1 MQNKVQNVAETATS
15 HGMSRRQFVN
25 LCGLGIA
32 GMGTVSL
39 LAGCGGS
46 SKSGSDS
53 SDSASSASTKGTKEY
68 ILVKKGTLIGVSDMS
83 YPPLESIPDGG
94 TKPEGFEIDLMD
106 ALAKKLGLTMEWL
119 PATKFDTIIPLI
131 KQGGKADVGVSAFTI
146 TDERKKEIDFT
157 KPYLNSNQGLVN
169 RKADGKVSE
178 DALNAKDKQV
188 AVQSGTT
195 GEAWVKENLPKATCV
210 PLDDAIQAMTGVQS
224 GLYNAAVL
232 DLPVASYLCTKSYTD
247 LQVDL
252 QIATGE
258 QYGIV
263 VSKKNVKLRKDLNAA
278 IKALKDDGTMSTLQK
293 KWFGTTL

>member
-1 MQNKVQNVAETATS
+1 MKLNT
-15 HGMSRRQFVN
+15 MSRRDFVQ
-25 LCGLGIA
+25 LCGLGAAGIA
-32 GMGTVSL
+32 LSGSL
-39 LAGCGGS
+39 AACGS
-46 SKSGSDS
+46 SGT
-53 SDSASSASTKGTKEY
+53 ASSATSGSGYT
-68 ILVKKGTLIGVSDMS
+68 LVKSGKLTMISNFYFPPFVSMD
-83 YPPLESIPDGG
+83 EKTGDF
-94 TKPEGFEIDLMD
+94 EGFDVDVYKAIC
-106 ALAKKLGLTMEWL
+106 KKLKLKPRIL
-119 PATKFDTIIPLI
+119 PSVQFDTIVPTI
-131 KQGGKADVGVSAFTI
+131 KQGGKADVSIGAITI
-146 TDERKKEIDFT
+146 TDDRKKEIDFT

-195 GEAWVKENLPKATCV
+195 GESWVKENLPKATCV

-263 VSKKNVKLRKDLNAA
+263 VSKKNVKLRKDLDAA